1 MGKVVPCMN
10 LVNITNQPGKKGT
23 PIWCV
28 NFTLQMCTK
37 YYTVI
42 FVKRIAQYL
51 VKNLTPERGK
61 SCTPPWNCKLYSVGT
76 GVPFLH
82 RRFVPCFRVLG
93 NYFLLCSH
101 MQNWVFF
108 LCSLDN
114 FLLKNV
120 ISFFFGNQI

>member
-10 LVNITNQPGKKGT
+10 LVNITIQSGKKGT

-37 YYTVI
+37 YYTLKV
-42 FVKRIAQYL
+42 VKKIAQYL
-51 VKNLTPERGK
+51 VKNITPERGK

-82 RRFVPCFRVLG
+82 RRFVPCYRVLS
-93 NYFLLCSH
+93 NYFLLCGR
-101 MQNWVFF
+101 M
-108 LCSLDN
+108 
-114 FLLKNV
+114 
-120 ISFFFGNQI
+120 